1 LTIGRQH
8 RYLLQLTT
16 GEPADPPAFL
26 SEREDWA
33 VGDTFV
39 AGRRRF
45 RIVAITD
52 DNVAEVTAHL
62 FAAIWTVEQLP
73 D

>member
-1 LTIGRQH
+1 
-8 RYLLQLTT
+8 
-16 GEPADPPAFL
+16 
-26 SEREDWA
+26 
-33 VGDTFV
+33 V
-39 AGRRRF
+39 AGLRRF
-45 RIVAITD
+45 RILAIAD